1 MKGALRPRGP
11 QWRSHVSC
19 ARRLRCCCPWP
30 LQAMRSLVD
39 SGENPDNW
47 PGTEDAV
54 SQLTSVPASTLCC
67 GPEAAHVDV
76 GETTSCCTQATRPRC
91 LLSAYGRGVWARN
104 RGIVDSPSPW
114 PTQFGWESERLAGPG
129 GVASAA
135 AQSEGVTTG
144 FSPSPRHMDQSRVS
158 ADPAARGGWATCPGT
173 GQRIRYHGEPTPV
186 WRPAV
191 GSL

>member
-1 MKGALRPRGP
+1 MFGYMSYMKGALRPRGP

-54 SQLTSVPASTLCC
+54 SQLTSVPASMLCC

-76 GETTSCCTQATRPRC
+76 GETTSCCTQAMRPRC
-91 LLSAYGRGVWARN
+91 LLSAYGRGSLHGPETEALSIRLVPGQPSSDGKAS
-104 RGIVDSPSPW
+104 GSPVLEVLHL
-114 PTQFGWESERLAGPG
+114 Q
-129 GVASAA
+129 
-135 AQSEGVTTG
+135 Q
-144 FSPSPRHMDQSRVS
+144 HRVR
-158 ADPAARGGWATCPGT
+158 A
-173 GQRIRYHGEPTPV
+173 
-186 WRPAV
+186 
-191 GSL
+191 